1 MHSATMEQ
9 QKGHWRQGPA
19 RESERAVVAATDTT
33 VSDGLRVERDGKVA
47 ILTLCRPERRNAL
60 DAELCTAIAA
70 ALEELADDGSDAPG
84 APSTSDASGE
94 AEVPVR
100 AVLIRGEGPAFC
112 AGANLKGGAYAAG
125 FFATVEKMIAAISSV
140 PFPVIADVQG
150 PAVGA
155 GCQLVLSCD
164 LRVMGPGAKAW
175 VPAVNHG
182 FALDR
187 WTISRAGELL
197 GGSVARNVLIAGEKV
212 DQQAAVTSGFATR
225 AGDSAEALAFAHH
238 IAGLAPM
245 PMHHF
250 KLVLNNPSHTEP
262 SKALLAEMD
271 MLGSACWVSE
281 DAAEARA
288 ARAAK
293 RPPEFLGR

>member
-1 MHSATMEQ
+1 MHSATMEP

-187 WTISRAGELL
+187 WTISRAVELL

>member
-1 MHSATMEQ
+1 
-9 QKGHWRQGPA
+9 
-19 RESERAVVAATDTT
+19 VAATDTT

-164 LRVMGPGAKAW
+164 LRVMGPGAEAW

-187 WTISRAGELL
+187 WTISRAVELL

-288 ARAAK
+288 ARAVK

>member
-1 MHSATMEQ
+1 M
-9 QKGHWRQGPA
+9 
-19 RESERAVVAATDTT
+19 AATDTT

-70 ALEELADDGSDAPG
+70 ALEELAGDGSDAPG
-84 APSTSDASGE
+84 APSTSVASGE

-125 FFATVEKMIAAISSV
+125 FFATVEKVIAAISSV

-187 WTISRAGELL
+187 WTISRAVELL
-197 GGSVARNVLIAGEKV
+197 GGSGARNVLIAGEKV

-245 PMHHF
+245 SMHHF

>member
-1 MHSATMEQ
+1 M
-9 QKGHWRQGPA
+9 
-19 RESERAVVAATDTT
+19 AATDTT

-70 ALEELADDGSDAPG
+70 ALEELADDGSD

-164 LRVMGPGAKAW
+164 LRVMGPCAKAW

-187 WTISRAGELL
+187 WTISRAVELL